1 MRALIVSA
9 LALTAMASA
18 ALAADQPVQ
27 LTDKQLAS
35 VTAGGWGVNVFVPIQ
50 GQGGNGF
57 GGACQRCFGPTG
69 VGGDGISVVLFLD

>member
-9 LALTAMASA
+9 LALTAMAST
-18 ALAADQPVQ
+18 ALAAEQPLQ
-27 LTDKQLAS
+27 LTDTQLDK
-35 VTAGGWGVNVFVPIQ
+35 VTAAGINVFVPIQ
-50 GQGGNGF
+50 GQGGSGF

>member
-9 LALTAMASA
+9 LALTVMTSA

-35 VTAGGWGVNVFVPIQ
+35 VTAGGVNVFVPIQ

-57 GGACQRCFGPTG
+57 GGACQACFFGPTG